1 MTLMA
6 VVEFFNFSKW
16 TSPGR
21 LRYYIGS
28 CGCPNA
34 HEKRPHEMVLLLGAI
49 RGSIL
54 NGPQGTQGGDLG
66 LGQALDARDSEALIG
81 PVTAQRAQM
90 FATLKAPEPD
100 RSVLPAA
107 GEPAAVGT
115 HFERPHRSLMGF
127 LHQHALAARQLP
139 PAQLAVTASTDQHLP
154 TWDPAQRRDHPR
166 MLHKGMHRL
175 SAVRI
180 PHEQIPAISLPLA
193 AATRGKPGAIGAPG
207 HARDA
212 SMMPRQ
218 PLEQPAIRG
227 VPHIHMAIITPTD
240 QPRPRGSRPRDGSR

>member
-115 HFERPHRSLMGF
+115 HFERPHRSLMGL
-127 LHQHALAARQLP
+127 LHQHALAARHLP
-139 PAQLAVTASTDQHLP
+139 PAQPAVTASTDQHLP

-175 SAVRI
+175 SAVGSAAGI

-212 SMMPRQ
+212 SLMPRQ
-218 PLEQPAIRG
+218 PL
-227 VPHIHMAIITPTD
+227 
-240 QPRPRGSRPRDGSR
+240 